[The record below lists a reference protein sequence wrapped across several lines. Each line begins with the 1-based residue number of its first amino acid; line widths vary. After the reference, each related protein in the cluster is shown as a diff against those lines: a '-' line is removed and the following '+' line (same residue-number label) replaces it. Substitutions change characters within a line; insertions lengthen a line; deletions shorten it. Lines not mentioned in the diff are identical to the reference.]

1 MLVYLDTNIW
11 IYAYEN
17 DPVFGASARKLL
29 QSLHTGAHRIAS
41 SLFVL
46 NELLVIPT
54 RRNDQF
60 AIASYRRLFRSTNLD
75 LLPYTLQSTEIYAR
89 LRAFDRVKALDAVH
103 LATAATG
110 KVDLFL
116 TQDTKLL
123 PLAVPG
129 IGALADLSISL
140 P

>member
-17 DPVFGASARKLL
+17 DPVFGVSARKLL
-29 QSLHTGAHRIAS
+29 QSLHTGPHRIAS

-46 NELLVIPT
+46 NELLVVPT

-60 AIASYRRLFRSTNLD
+60 AVASYRRLFRSVNLD
-75 LLPYTLQSTEIYAR
+75 LLPYTLESTEVYAR

-103 LATAATG
+103 LEAAATG
-110 KVDLFL
+110 KVDVFL
-116 TQDTKLL
+116 TQDAKLL
-123 PLAVPG
+123 PLSVAG
-129 IGALADLSISL
+129 IGAIADLNMNL

>member
-17 DPVFGASARKLL
+17 DPVFGASARRAL
-29 QSLHTGAHRIAS
+29 QELHHPKHRIAS

-46 NELLVIPT
+46 NELLVVPT
-54 RRNDQF
+54 RSNDYF
-60 AIASYRRLFRSTNLD
+60 TLASYRRLFRSSNLL
-75 LLPYTLQSTEIYAR
+75 LLPYTLTATEIYAQ
-89 LRAFDRVKALDAVH
+89 LRARDRLKALDALH
-103 LATAATG
+103 LATAAMG

-123 PLAVPG
+123 SLTVPG
-129 IGALADLSISL
+129 IGAIADLGITLS
-140 P
+140 